1 MTVRLTAFCARA
13 SSLMPANA
21 AGYSIAP
28 TPMIVPW
35 PCISRG
41 TECSVPMVPGL
52 VRLIVVPA
60 KSSVVSLPCRARRTM
75 SSYAARTSAKS
86 IVSAALML
94 ATTSEREPSLAC
106 RSMAR
111 PRLTCSGTTSAGLPS
126 TSAKELFISGWS
138 RSALTI
144 A

>member
-1 MTVRLTAFCARA
+1 MIRWSYVEVSVTVRLTAFCARA
-13 SSLMPANA
+13 SSLIPAKA

-35 PCISRG
+35 PRMRRG
-41 TECSVPMVPGL
+41 TECSVPIVPGL

-60 KSSVVSLPCRARRTM
+60 KSSVVSLPSLARRMM
-75 SSYAARTSAKS
+75 SSYAARNFEKS
-86 IVSAALML
+86 IVSAPLTL
-94 ATTSEREPSLAC
+94 ATTSEREPFLAC

-126 TSAKELFISGWS
+126 TSA
-138 RSALTI
+138 
-144 A
+144 

>member
-1 MTVRLTAFCARA
+1 MVRLTAFWASA
-13 SSLMPANA
+13 SSLIPANA

-35 PCISRG
+35 PAISRG
-41 TECSVPMVPGL
+41 TECTVPIVPGL

-60 KSSVVSLPCRARRTM
+60 KSSVVSLPTRARRMM
-75 SSYAARTSAKS
+75 SSYALRNWAKS
-86 IVSAALML
+86 SVSAALTL
-94 ATTSEREPSLAC
+94 ATTSERLPSLPG

-111 PRLTCSGTTSAGLPS
+111 PRLTCSGATSAGLPS
-126 TSAKELFISGWS
+126 SWPYELFISGCAC
-138 RSALTI
+138 SALTS